1 MKNRWHGF
9 PSAVTYRKELSGMEE
24 KDLDILERIHAAYYQ
39 LTATERK
46 VADYVL
52 AQHDQVQ
59 FMSITQLADE
69 CGTADATISRFC
81 RSLQLKGFNAFKI
94 ELARHCAGTASSKPQ
109 LQSSDTLLGRC
120 QEIGRLANDAVQ
132 QTIELVDPAQVA
144 RAVDLIENAAHVMCI
159 GSGGSMLLAN
169 TFAHMFSN
177 VTGKF
182 YAVSDAH
189 MQISAA
195 ATMSSQD
202 IIVLFSYS
210 GATTGG
216 LQILELA
223 KARGIRTIL
232 VTRFHKSPAAKLA
245 DVVLRCGSNEGP
257 FQFGSVP
264 AKVAQLIVMDV
275 LFQEYCHRN
284 RESCEEN
291 IQSIASALSGMH
303 V

>member
-1 MKNRWHGF
+1 MDEQN
-9 PSAVTYRKELSGMEE
+9 M
-24 KDLDILERIHAAYYQ
+24 DILERIHAAYYS
-39 LTATERK
+39 LTTAERK

-52 AQHDQVQ
+52 NQYSQVQ
-59 FMSITQLADE
+59 LMSITQLADE

-81 RSLQLKGFNAFKI
+81 RSLKLKGFNAFKL
-94 ELARHCAGTASSKPQ
+94 ELARHSASVKASA
-109 LQSSDTLLGRC
+109 SEMHSTDTPSGRI
-120 QEIGRLANDAVQ
+120 QEVGRLAVDAVR
-132 QTIELVDPAQVA
+132 QTIELVDEKQVE
-144 RAVDLIENAAHVMCI
+144 RAISFIEDAPHVMCI
-159 GSGGSMLLAN
+159 GSGGSMIMASE
-169 TFAHMFSN
+169 FAHLFST

-182 YAVSDAH
+182 RAVSDSH
-189 MQISAA
+189 MQMSAA
-195 ATMSSQD
+195 ATMGKD
-202 IIVLFSYS
+202 DLIILFSYS

-223 KARGIRTIL
+223 KSRGIRTIL
-232 VTRFHKSPAAKLA
+232 VTRFHKSPAATLA

-284 RESCEEN
+284 QEACEEN

-303 V
+303 I